1 MIRFRGAT
9 SLSLVFNRPLDMYNV
24 YRHIAKL
31 REKESTK
38 EKATVTIDPTRVY
51 IMSSNDQSSNGI
63 YHINLYTTIW
73 LLTFIFSISL
83 SSSSSSSSLLFLMMS
98 MMEVTH
104 TDIHRYLSIYMDMII
119 PMKRRCTQWSLQFLD
134 SKKDGCWSSLSSRIV
149 TVVETSDVC
158 APCDTSSSFIF
169 INISHRTGN

>member
-1 MIRFRGAT
+1 MFTDTLRKERAREIE
-9 SLSLVFNRPLDMYNV
+9 
-24 YRHIAKL
+24 
-31 REKESTK
+31 REKK
-38 EKATVTIDPTRVY
+38 ETVTIDPTRVY

-83 SSSSSSSSLLFLMMS
+83 SSSSSLSFLPNDVDDGS
-98 MMEVTH
+98 H
-104 TDIHRYLSIYMDMII
+104 THRYLSIYMDMIM
-119 PMKRRCTQWSLQFLD
+119 PMESRCTQWSLQFLD

-158 APCDTSSSFIF
+158 ALCDTSSSFIF
-169 INISHRTGN
+169 INISSRTGN